1 MLRLTPPRRPGNCC
15 DRCSRI
21 PALPRKGGRGR
32 VKQKDLPVACGF
44 LWERWVWN
52 GEAPPDFHGLG
63 EQGLEG
69 LHETRHSY
77 LGVAL
82 TSLGGKS
89 VPPVTRASDIRQGA
103 FPLWGVRYNKAL

>member
-32 VKQKDLPVACGF
+32 VKQKDRPVACGF
-44 LWERWVWN
+44 LCERWVWN
-52 GEAPPDFHGLG
+52 GEAPPYFHGLV
-63 EQGLEG
+63 EQGLDG

-77 LGVAL
+77 RGVAF
-82 TSLGGKS
+82 TSLGDKRVDAS
-89 VPPVTRASDIRQGA
+89 TRASDISQGA
-103 FPLWGVRYNKAL
+103 FALGGVR